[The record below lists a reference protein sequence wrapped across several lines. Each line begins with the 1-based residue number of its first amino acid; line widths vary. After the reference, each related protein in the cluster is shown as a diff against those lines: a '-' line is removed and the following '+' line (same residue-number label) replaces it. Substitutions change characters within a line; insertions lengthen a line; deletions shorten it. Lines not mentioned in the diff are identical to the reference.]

1 MIVCVSPVGRRRTLR
16 RSALGVAMEN
26 IAVGMGLGIGIG
38 MALSI
43 ATGLKL

>member
-1 MIVCVSPVGRRRTLR
+1 LAIGA
-16 RSALGVAMEN
+16 ALGVAMEN
-26 IAVGMGLGIGIG
+26 IAVGMGG